1 MNIRVAFTLLRQAI
15 LNAANPEEH
24 RKKIIDVL
32 RADNAKHRFEYLAYH
47 SEESGVKNPSADNSQ
62 LIVSITS
69 HGKRVLT
76 VHRTIESIFQQSL
89 KADRVILYLGNQE
102 YQQIDQL
109 PIVIRRQIDRGLE
122 VRFVQ
127 DQGPYTKL
135 LPALHE
141 FPESDIITFD
151 DDTLYP
157 INAIERLVNA
167 HRDHP
172 KAICALEARKIQ
184 WKNATEFKT
193 YNDFPFPHDI
203 EDLSS
208 PLYIAEGFG
217 GILYP
222 SHCFSSQVF
231 DRELYMQLA
240 PTADDLWFWA
250 MSLVNSTSVVKV
262 QDYFR
267 FDYERYLDDDTQDIG
282 LCNNNL
288 FNGGNDKQLKAL
300 CDYFHLYDLLK
311 E

>member
-1 MNIRVAFTLLRQAI
+1 MNIKIAFKLLKQAI
-15 LNAANPEEH
+15 INAAYPEIQ
-24 RKKIIDVL
+24 RKLIIDTV
-32 RADNAKHRFEYLAYH
+32 RTDIAKQRFEDLAYY
-47 SEESGVKNPSADNSQ
+47 SVEKGVNTTFGQDG
-62 LIVSITS
+62 LLVVSLTT
-69 HGKRVLT
+69 HGKRILT

-89 KADRVILYLGNQE
+89 KADRIILYLGDRE

-109 PIVIRRQIDRGLE
+109 PIVIRRQIARGLE

-127 DQGPYTKL
+127 DQGSYTKL
-135 LPALHE
+135 LPALQE

-157 INAIERLVNA
+157 VNAIERLVNA
-167 HRDHP
+167 HRIHP
-172 KAICALEARKIQ
+172 EAICALEARKIQ
-184 WKNATEFKT
+184 WKNAVEFKT
-193 YNDFPFPHDI
+193 YNDFPFPRDP
-203 EDLSS
+203 EDLTS
-208 PLYIAEGFG
+208 PLFIAEGFG

-231 DRELYMQLA
+231 DSELYMQLA

-250 MSLVNSTSVVKV
+250 MSLVNATPVVKV
-262 QDYFR
+262 HDYFR
-267 FDYERYLDDDTQDIG
+267 FDYERYLDEDTQDIG

-300 CDYFHLYDLLK
+300 CDYFQLYDLLK